1 MINTHRIAV
10 LRLSV
15 AIVGSMS
22 IVLALPVG
30 ITGEPFGNS
39 KIEQKAFAQ
48 LQPDHIYTPQNGVLN
63 VGPPESEILSM
74 PHSR

>member
-15 AIVGSMS
+15 AIVGSMA

-30 ITGEPFGNS
+30 IPDEPFGNS

>member
-1 MINTHRIAV
+1 MINNHRRA
-10 LRLSV
+10 LYFSV
-15 AIVGSMS
+15 AIVASTS
-22 IVLALPVG
+22 IVLVLLVG
-30 ITGEPFGNS
+30 IPGEPFGNS

-48 LQPDHIYTPQNGVLN
+48 LQPDHVYTPQNGVLN

>member
-22 IVLALPVG
+22 IVLVLVG
-30 ITGEPFGNS
+30 IPGELFGNS

-74 PHSR
+74 PHLR

>member
-30 ITGEPFGNS
+30 IPGEPFGNS

-63 VGPPESEILSM
+63 VGPPENEILSM

>member
-1 MINTHRIAV
+1 MMNTHRIAV
-10 LRLSV
+10 LRLSL

-30 ITGEPFGNS
+30 IPGEPFGNS